1 MQRLQAIPF
10 SSQPFGQGQT
20 STNGKNGHGNG
31 SGNGNGGNGSG
42 NGGIRFGDL
51 RAMDV
56 AERNLLNDISSLDY
70 ALEANKRKRLR
81 STRSEP
87 NRQSQRAPLAA
98 SPRMQQPQRRARS
111 QRASKRTQNLWR
123 EKRNNNQQQQQQQRS
138 PRNSHANR
146 QPRRRQPQQPQR
158 QRDVGRSPRQPQV
171 VDRMVVV
178 HRNVKQVNNNQGE
191 QNNWE
196 WKQNNQPQPF
206 GANYFQ
212 QDGGGG
218 GRGRYR

>member
-20 STNGKNGHGNG
+20 STNGKNGHGSGNG
-31 SGNGNGGNGSG
+31 SGNGG

-98 SPRMQQPQRRARS
+98 SPRHGMQQPQRRARS

-212 QDGGGG
+212 QDGG
-218 GRGRYR
+218 RKR